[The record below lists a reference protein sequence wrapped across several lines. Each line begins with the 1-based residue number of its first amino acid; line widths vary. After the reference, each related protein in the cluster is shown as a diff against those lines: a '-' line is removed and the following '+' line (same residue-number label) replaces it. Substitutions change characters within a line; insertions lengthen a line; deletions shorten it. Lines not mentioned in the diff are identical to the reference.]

1 MQCIIGRNA
10 ESARGTLEREWFG
23 TRLEPPV
30 HYSFA
35 LCGDRLVFTAGQRRA
50 ACIHPAAKPGEFT
63 ENLWQ
68 YDTAE
73 FFVANADATR
83 YLEFNLCPNGAWWAC
98 VFTGPRVKD
107 ESAPPLPAVKT
118 RGCIRADGSWECRAE
133 LPAAY
138 LEALGMPPSRCRL
151 AAAAIQ
157 NSPHYLFLTTSDD
170 QSGQPDF
177 HRPASWPIA
186 LLQ

>member
-1 MQCIIGRNA
+1 MQELGREWYGGA
-10 ESARGTLEREWFG
+10 VAPPVRYSFTLENG
-23 TRLEPPV
+23 
-30 HYSFA
+30 S
-35 LCGDRLVFTAGQRRA
+35 LVFTAAQDRA
-50 ACIHPAAKPGEFT
+50 VRIHPAAKPGEYT
-63 ENLWQ
+63 VELWK

-73 FFVANADATR
+73 FFVANAEATR

-98 VFTGPRVKD
+98 VFTGPREVD
-107 ESAPPLPAVKT
+107 ATAPPLPAVKT

-138 LEALGMPPSRCRL
+138 LEALGMPPGNCRL

-157 NSPHYLFLTTSDD
+157 NSPDYLYLTTSDD
-170 QSGQPDF
+170 LSGEPDF

-186 LLQ
+186 QLL